1 VDRLF
6 PRVQASGPIS
16 PDELGPSERREGGSR
31 HSSTADHI
39 DLAAAVQF
47 CSLSWAQLGATHL
60 NSRQSCVGRVRNSS
74 LTARSIISSWLTM

>member
-6 PRVQASGPIS
+6 PRVQASGPSS
-16 PDELGPSERREGGSR
+16 PGDELEPSERREGGSR

-60 NSRQSCVGRVRNSS
+60 NSRQKLRRP
-74 LTARSIISSWLTM
+74 R